1 MRPAVALTCIGLG
14 QAVCS
19 PVVLQLIAL
28 QAGKLLSAAALA
40 WAQNRDRSASGHR
53 LTPVPHTL
61 PQAVIP
67 VRRLRHAPVVRMLP
81 LALAPVAPLLARE
94 NRTPRTG
101 MNAANPATNVAGT
114 SPETPVTAIDSPEE
128 TMLEISNLAL
138 PLDAGLEGKQA
149 EKLVRRAAARALNVA
164 PSDIAEIRLLKR
176 SVDARKKHDVH
187 FVATLGVELAGGAQ
201 AEAAAIEAAALRKG
215 AANMKAHRPYEP
227 LQVPQIGDSPQAQ
240 NEPRPIVVGTGPAG
254 LFCAL
259 YLARAG
265 LRPLVVERGAAVDER
280 MAAVDAF
287 NAGEPLD
294 PHTNIQYG
302 EGGAGTFSD
311 GKLTTNIKSSWAQHV
326 LHLFVEAG
334 APEEILW
341 QAKPHIGTDLLVDI
355 VRNIRK
361 QIEQAGGEVRFNTQL
376 TALHFENGRLTQ
388 AEITQPEPVT
398 ELIPASRVVLACGH
412 SARDTFELVRDA
424 GVRMEQKPF
433 SVGVRIEHPQQ
444 LIDRSQ
450 YGKAA
455 DHPALGAADYKLSMH
470 LRPQKGEEQG
480 RGVYTFCM
488 CPGGEVVCAASEPEG
503 VVVNGMSRFAR
514 DGQNANSA
522 LLVGVGPEDF
532 DGEDPLAGIN
542 LQREMEQAAY
552 RTAVAAGG
560 EPYQAPAQTVGDF
573 LAHRAGGPSKQV
585 KPTYARGVAWC
596 DLHECLPPFVARAM
610 EQALPQ
616 LDRRLHGFADPQAVL
631 TGVETRSS
639 SPVRIVRG
647 KNMQA
652 QLAAASVSDC
662 VQDEVLSTA
671 QLAPAPASSGTQ
683 DQARAKTQAAPE
695 SSAASNRQPA
705 DVAALEPETGLYPCG
720 EGAGY
725 AGGIMSA
732 ACDGLRVASALVES
746 LRPE

>member
-1 MRPAVALTCIGLG
+1 
-14 QAVCS
+14 
-19 PVVLQLIAL
+19 
-28 QAGKLLSAAALA
+28 
-40 WAQNRDRSASGHR
+40 
-53 LTPVPHTL
+53 
-61 PQAVIP
+61 
-67 VRRLRHAPVVRMLP
+67 
-81 LALAPVAPLLARE
+81 
-94 NRTPRTG
+94 
-101 MNAANPATNVAGT
+101 
-114 SPETPVTAIDSPEE
+114 
-128 TMLEISNLAL
+128 MLEISNLAL

-149 EKLVRRAAARALNVA
+149 EKLVRRAAARALNIP

-187 FVATLGVELAGGAQ
+187 FVATLGVELTGGAQ
-201 AEAAAIEAAALRKG
+201 AEAAAIEAAAHRKG
-215 AANMKAHRPYEP
+215 AANVKAHRPYEP
-227 LQVPQIGDSPQAQ
+227 LQVPQVGVSPQAQ
-240 NEPRPIVVGTGPAG
+240 DEPRPIVVGTGPAG

-311 GKLTTNIKSSWAQHV
+311 GKLTTNIKSPWAQHV

-376 TALHFENGRLTQ
+376 TALHFENGHLTQ
-388 AEITQPEPVT
+388 AEIAQPESVV
-398 ELIPASRVVLACGH
+398 EAVPASRVVLACGH

-424 GVRMEQKPF
+424 GVHMEQKPF

-444 LIDRSQ
+444 LINRSQ

-532 DGEDPLAGIN
+532 DGEDPLAGIK

-573 LAHRAGGPSKQV
+573 LAHRAGGPSEQV

-596 DLHECLPPFVARAM
+596 DLHECLPFFVARAM

-639 SPVRIVRG
+639 SSVRIVRG

-652 QLAAASVSDC
+652 QLVAAPASDC
-662 VQDEVLSTA
+662 VQSGAQAQALSG
-671 QLAPAPASSGTQ
+671 S
-683 DQARAKTQAAPE
+683 QAA
-695 SSAASNRQPA
+695 SGRLADAAAP
-705 DVAALEPETGLYPCG
+705 EPETGLYPCG

-746 LRPE
+746 LRLE

>member
-1 MRPAVALTCIGLG
+1 MLTI
-14 QAVCS
+14 
-19 PVVLQLIAL
+19 
-28 QAGKLLSAAALA
+28 
-40 WAQNRDRSASGHR
+40 
-53 LTPVPHTL
+53 
-61 PQAVIP
+61 
-67 VRRLRHAPVVRMLP
+67 
-81 LALAPVAPLLARE
+81 
-94 NRTPRTG
+94 
-101 MNAANPATNVAGT
+101 
-114 SPETPVTAIDSPEE
+114 AIDSPEE

-138 PLDAGLEGKQA
+138 PLDAGLEGKHA

-164 PSDIAEIRLLKR
+164 PNDIAEIRLLKR

-187 FVATLGVELAGGAQ
+187 FVATLGVELTGGAQ
-201 AEAAAIEAAALRKG
+201 AEAAAIEAAAHRKG
-215 AANMKAHRPYEP
+215 AANVKAHRPYEP
-227 LQVPQIGDSPQAQ
+227 LQVPQVGASRQAQ
-240 NEPRPIVVGTGPAG
+240 DEPCPIVVGTGPAG

-311 GKLTTNIKSSWAQHV
+311 GKLTTNIKSPWAQHV

-376 TALHFENGRLTQ
+376 TALHFENGHLTQ
-388 AEITQPEPVT
+388 AEITRFATQSETAT

-412 SARDTFELVRDA
+412 SARDTFELVRDV
-424 GVRMEQKPF
+424 GVHMEQKPF

-444 LIDRSQ
+444 LINRSQ

-455 DHPALGAADYKLSMH
+455 SHPALGAADYKLSMH

-532 DGEDPLAGIN
+532 DGEDPLAGIK

-573 LAHRAGGPSKQV
+573 LAHRAGGPSEQV

-652 QLAAASVSDC
+652 QLVAA
-662 VQDEVLSTA
+662 
-671 QLAPAPASSGTQ
+671 
-683 DQARAKTQAAPE
+683 
-695 SSAASNRQPA
+695 PA
-705 DVAALEPETGLYPCG
+705 DVSVLEPETGLYPCG

>member
-1 MRPAVALTCIGLG
+1 
-14 QAVCS
+14 
-19 PVVLQLIAL
+19 
-28 QAGKLLSAAALA
+28 
-40 WAQNRDRSASGHR
+40 
-53 LTPVPHTL
+53 
-61 PQAVIP
+61 
-67 VRRLRHAPVVRMLP
+67 
-81 LALAPVAPLLARE
+81 
-94 NRTPRTG
+94 
-101 MNAANPATNVAGT
+101 
-114 SPETPVTAIDSPEE
+114 
-128 TMLEISNLAL
+128 MLEISNLAL

-149 EKLVRRAAARALNVA
+149 EKLVRRAAARALNI
-164 PSDIAEIRLLKR
+164 PPNDITEIRLLKR

-187 FVATLGVELAGGAQ
+187 FVATLGVELAGGAK
-201 AEAAAIEAAALRKG
+201 AEAAAIEAAAHRKG
-215 AANMKAHRPYEP
+215 AANVKAHRPYEP
-227 LQVPQIGDSPQAQ
+227 LQVPQVGDSPQAQ
-240 NEPRPIVVGTGPAG
+240 NEPCPIVVGTGPAG

-311 GKLTTNIKSSWAQHV
+311 GKLTTNIKSPWAQHV

-361 QIEQAGGEVRFNTQL
+361 QIEQAGGEVRFSTQL
-376 TALHFENGRLTQ
+376 TALHFESGRLTQ
-388 AEITQPEPVT
+388 AEMTSLQPSQTLRGRSTNCLETAQTEPAA

-424 GVRMEQKPF
+424 GVHMEQKPF

-444 LIDRSQ
+444 LINRSQ

-470 LRPQKGEEQG
+470 LRPQKGQEQG

-532 DGEDPLAGIN
+532 DGEDPLAGVK

-552 RTAVAAGG
+552 RTAIAAGG

-639 SPVRIVRG
+639 SPVRVVRG

-652 QLAAASVSDC
+652 QLAAA
-662 VQDEVLSTA
+662 
-671 QLAPAPASSGTQ
+671 PASGGAQ
-683 DQARAKTQAAPE
+683 VEAGPQAQARTQALSGSP
-695 SSAASNRQPA
+695 AANGQPA
-705 DVAALEPETGLYPCG
+705 DVVALEPETGLYPCG

-746 LRPE
+746 LRLK

>member
-1 MRPAVALTCIGLG
+1 MQASRITSAVRIIPIG
-14 QAVCS
+14 
-19 PVVLQLIAL
+19 
-28 QAGKLLSAAALA
+28 
-40 WAQNRDRSASGHR
+40 
-53 LTPVPHTL
+53 T
-61 PQAVIP
+61 
-67 VRRLRHAPVVRMLP
+67 
-81 LALAPVAPLLARE
+81 
-94 NRTPRTG
+94 
-101 MNAANPATNVAGT
+101 NAANLATNAAGT
-114 SPETPVTAIDSPEE
+114 PPETPVTAIDSPEE

-138 PLDAGLEGKQA
+138 PLDAGLEGEQA
-149 EKLVRRAAARALNVA
+149 EKLVRRAAARALNI
-164 PSDIAEIRLLKR
+164 PPNDITEIRLLKR

-187 FVATLGVELAGGAQ
+187 FVATLGVELAGGVK

-215 AANMKAHRPYEP
+215 AANVKAHRPYEP
-227 LQVPQIGDSPQAQ
+227 LRVPQVGASRQAQ
-240 NEPRPIVVGTGPAG
+240 DEPRPIVVGTGPAG

-311 GKLTTNIKSSWAQHV
+311 GKLTTNIKSPWAQHV

-361 QIEQAGGEVRFNTQL
+361 QIEQAGGEVRFNAQL
-376 TALHFENGRLTQ
+376 TALHFENGHLTQ
-388 AEITQPEPVT
+388 AEITSLQPTQTLRGRSTNCPDTARIET
-398 ELIPASRVVLACGH
+398 TAESIPASRVVLACGH

-424 GVRMEQKPF
+424 GVHMEQKPF

-444 LIDRSQ
+444 LINRSQ
-450 YGKAA
+450 YGKAV

-532 DGEDPLAGIN
+532 DGEDPLAGVK

-552 RTAVAAGG
+552 RTAIAAGG

-596 DLHECLPPFVARAM
+596 DLRECLPPFVARAM

-652 QLAAASVSDC
+652 QLAAA
-662 VQDEVLSTA
+662 
-671 QLAPAPASSGTQ
+671 PAPDRVQSGAQ
-683 DQARAKTQAAPE
+683 TQAP
-695 SSAASNRQPA
+695 SGSPAASGSPA
-705 DVAALEPETGLYPCG
+705 DAAAPEPETGLYPCG

-732 ACDGLRVASALVES
+732 ACDGLRVASALAEI

>member
-1 MRPAVALTCIGLG
+1 M
-14 QAVCS
+14 
-19 PVVLQLIAL
+19 
-28 QAGKLLSAAALA
+28 
-40 WAQNRDRSASGHR
+40 
-53 LTPVPHTL
+53 
-61 PQAVIP
+61 
-67 VRRLRHAPVVRMLP
+67 
-81 LALAPVAPLLARE
+81 
-94 NRTPRTG
+94 
-101 MNAANPATNVAGT
+101 
-114 SPETPVTAIDSPEE
+114 
-128 TMLEISNLAL
+128 
-138 PLDAGLEGKQA
+138 
-149 EKLVRRAAARALNVA
+149 
-164 PSDIAEIRLLKR
+164 
-176 SVDARKKHDVH
+176 
-187 FVATLGVELAGGAQ
+187 ATLGVELTGGAQ
-201 AEAAAIEAAALRKG
+201 AEAAAIEAAAHRKG
-215 AANMKAHRPYEP
+215 AANVKAHRPYEP
-227 LQVPQIGDSPQAQ
+227 LQVPQVGVSPQAQ
-240 NEPRPIVVGTGPAG
+240 DEPRPIVVGTGPAG

-311 GKLTTNIKSSWAQHV
+311 GKLTTNIKSPWAQHV

-376 TALHFENGRLTQ
+376 TALHFENGHLTQ
-388 AEITQPEPVT
+388 AEITSLQPTQTLRGRSTNCPETARFEAAV
-398 ELIPASRVVLACGH
+398 EMIPASRVVLACGH

-424 GVRMEQKPF
+424 GVHMEQKPF

-444 LIDRSQ
+444 LINRSQ

-532 DGEDPLAGIN
+532 DGEDPLAGIK

-552 RTAVAAGG
+552 RTAIAAGG

-652 QLAAASVSDC
+652 QLAAAPVSGC
-662 VQDEVLSTA
+662 VQDEVLSPA
-671 QLAPAPASSGTQ
+671 QLVPEPTSGGAQ
-683 DQARAKTQAAPE
+683 DQAQAKTQAAPE
-695 SSAASNRQPA
+695 SSAAANRQPA

>member
-1 MRPAVALTCIGLG
+1 
-14 QAVCS
+14 
-19 PVVLQLIAL
+19 
-28 QAGKLLSAAALA
+28 
-40 WAQNRDRSASGHR
+40 
-53 LTPVPHTL
+53 
-61 PQAVIP
+61 
-67 VRRLRHAPVVRMLP
+67 
-81 LALAPVAPLLARE
+81 
-94 NRTPRTG
+94 
-101 MNAANPATNVAGT
+101 
-114 SPETPVTAIDSPEE
+114 
-128 TMLEISNLAL
+128 MLEISNLAL
-138 PLDAGLEGKQA
+138 SLDAGLEGKQA

-164 PSDIAEIRLLKR
+164 PSDIAEIRLFKR

-187 FVATLGVELAGGAQ
+187 FVATLGVELTGGAQ
-201 AEAAAIEAAALRKG
+201 AEAAAIEAAAHRKG
-215 AANMKAHRPYEP
+215 AANVKAHRPYEP
-227 LQVPQIGDSPQAQ
+227 LQVPQVGTTPQAQ
-240 NEPRPIVVGTGPAG
+240 GEPRPIVVGTGPAG

-311 GKLTTNIKSSWAQHV
+311 GKLTTNIKSPWAQHV

-388 AEITQPEPVT
+388 AEITSLQSTQTLRGRSTNCPET
-398 ELIPASRVVLACGH
+398 ARSEAAAEMIPASRVVLACGH

-424 GVRMEQKPF
+424 GVHMEQKPF

-444 LIDRSQ
+444 LINRSQ

-522 LLVGVGPEDF
+522 LLVGVGSEDF
-532 DGEDPLAGIN
+532 DGEDPLAGIK

-552 RTAVAAGG
+552 RTAIAAGG

-573 LAHRAGGPSKQV
+573 LTHRAGGPSKQV

-652 QLAAASVSDC
+652 QLAAA
-662 VQDEVLSTA
+662 
-671 QLAPAPASSGTQ
+671 PASGGAQGGAQHQLTTTPVSNRAQVGAGSQVQTQ
-683 DQARAKTQAAPE
+683 TKAQAQTTPE
-695 SSAASNRQPA
+695 SSAANNARSA
-705 DVAALEPETGLYPCG
+705 DAAALEPETGLYPCG

>member
-1 MRPAVALTCIGLG
+1 
-14 QAVCS
+14 
-19 PVVLQLIAL
+19 
-28 QAGKLLSAAALA
+28 
-40 WAQNRDRSASGHR
+40 
-53 LTPVPHTL
+53 
-61 PQAVIP
+61 
-67 VRRLRHAPVVRMLP
+67 
-81 LALAPVAPLLARE
+81 
-94 NRTPRTG
+94 
-101 MNAANPATNVAGT
+101 
-114 SPETPVTAIDSPEE
+114 
-128 TMLEISNLAL
+128 MLEISNLAL

-149 EKLVRRAAARALNVA
+149 EKLVRRAAARALNIP

-176 SVDARKKHDVH
+176 SIDARKKHDVH
-187 FVATLGVELAGGAQ
+187 FVATLGIELTGGAQ

-215 AANMKAHRPYEP
+215 AANVKAHRPYEP
-227 LQVPQIGDSPQAQ
+227 LRVPQVGDSPQAQ

-311 GKLTTNIKSSWAQHV
+311 GKLTTNIKSPWAQHV

-361 QIEQAGGEVRFNTQL
+361 QIEQAGGEVRFNAQL
-376 TALHFENGRLTQ
+376 TALHFENGHLTQ
-388 AEITQPEPVT
+388 AEIASFQPTQTLRGRSTNCPDTARFEVAV

-424 GVRMEQKPF
+424 GVHMEQKPF

-444 LIDRSQ
+444 LINRSQ

-532 DGEDPLAGIN
+532 DGEDPLAGVK

-552 RTAVAAGG
+552 RTAIAAGG

-652 QLAAASVSDC
+652 QLAAA
-662 VQDEVLSTA
+662 
-671 QLAPAPASSGTQ
+671 PASGGAQ
-683 DQARAKTQAAPE
+683 VEAGPQAQARPQALSGSP
-695 SSAASNRQPA
+695 AANGQSA
-705 DVAALEPETGLYPCG
+705 DVVVLEPETGLYPCG

>member
-1 MRPAVALTCIGLG
+1 
-14 QAVCS
+14 
-19 PVVLQLIAL
+19 
-28 QAGKLLSAAALA
+28 
-40 WAQNRDRSASGHR
+40 
-53 LTPVPHTL
+53 
-61 PQAVIP
+61 
-67 VRRLRHAPVVRMLP
+67 
-81 LALAPVAPLLARE
+81 
-94 NRTPRTG
+94 
-101 MNAANPATNVAGT
+101 
-114 SPETPVTAIDSPEE
+114 
-128 TMLEISNLAL
+128 MLEISNLAL

-187 FVATLGVELAGGAQ
+187 FVATLGVELTGGAQ
-201 AEAAAIEAAALRKG
+201 AEAAGIEAAAHRKG
-215 AANMKAHRPYEP
+215 AANVKAHRPYEL
-227 LQVPQIGDSPQAQ
+227 LQVPQVGASRQAQ
-240 NEPRPIVVGTGPAG
+240 DEPRPIVVGTGPAG

-311 GKLTTNIKSSWAQHV
+311 GKLTTNIKSPWAQHV

-361 QIEQAGGEVRFNTQL
+361 QIEQAGGEVRFNAQL
-376 TALHFENGRLTQ
+376 TALHFENGHLTQ
-388 AEITQPEPVT
+388 AEITSLQPTQTLRGRSTNCPDTARFET
-398 ELIPASRVVLACGH
+398 TAESIPASRVVLACGH

-424 GVRMEQKPF
+424 GVHMEQKPF

-444 LIDRSQ
+444 LINRSQ

-532 DGEDPLAGIN
+532 DGEDPLAGIK

-552 RTAVAAGG
+552 RTAIAAGG

-652 QLAAASVSDC
+652 QLADDPPAAN
-662 VQDEVLSTA
+662 
-671 QLAPAPASSGTQ
+671 G
-683 DQARAKTQAAPE
+683 
-695 SSAASNRQPA
+695 QPA
-705 DVAALEPETGLYPCG
+705 DAAAPEPETGLYPCG

-732 ACDGLRVASALVES
+732 ACDGLRVASALAES

>member
-1 MRPAVALTCIGLG
+1 
-14 QAVCS
+14 
-19 PVVLQLIAL
+19 
-28 QAGKLLSAAALA
+28 
-40 WAQNRDRSASGHR
+40 
-53 LTPVPHTL
+53 
-61 PQAVIP
+61 
-67 VRRLRHAPVVRMLP
+67 
-81 LALAPVAPLLARE
+81 
-94 NRTPRTG
+94 
-101 MNAANPATNVAGT
+101 
-114 SPETPVTAIDSPEE
+114 
-128 TMLEISNLAL
+128 MLEISNLAL

-149 EKLVRRAAARALNVA
+149 EKLVRRAAARALNI
-164 PSDIAEIRLLKR
+164 PPNDITEIRLLKR

-187 FVATLGVELAGGAQ
+187 FVATLGVELAGGAK

-215 AANMKAHRPYEP
+215 AANVKAHRPYEP
-227 LQVPQIGDSPQAQ
+227 LRVPQVGDSPQAQ

-311 GKLTTNIKSSWAQHV
+311 GKLTTNIKSPWAQHV

-361 QIEQAGGEVRFNTQL
+361 QIEQAGGEVCFKTQL
-376 TALHFENGRLTQ
+376 AALHFENGHLTQ

-424 GVRMEQKPF
+424 GVHMEQKPF

-444 LIDRSQ
+444 LINRSQ

-480 RGVYTFCM
+480 RGMYTFCM

-532 DGEDPLAGIN
+532 DGEDPLAGIK

-552 RTAVAAGG
+552 RTAIAAGG

-573 LAHRAGGPSKQV
+573 LAHQAGGPSKQV

-652 QLAAASVSDC
+652 QLAATSASDC
-662 VQDEVLSTA
+662 AQVDAEARVQA
-671 QLAPAPASSGTQ
+671 RPGTQ
-683 DQARAKTQAAPE
+683 VQAVPE
-695 SSAASNRQPA
+695 SSAVAEGQPA
-705 DVAALEPETGLYPCG
+705 NVVALEPETGLYPCG

>member
-1 MRPAVALTCIGLG
+1 
-14 QAVCS
+14 
-19 PVVLQLIAL
+19 
-28 QAGKLLSAAALA
+28 
-40 WAQNRDRSASGHR
+40 
-53 LTPVPHTL
+53 
-61 PQAVIP
+61 
-67 VRRLRHAPVVRMLP
+67 
-81 LALAPVAPLLARE
+81 
-94 NRTPRTG
+94 
-101 MNAANPATNVAGT
+101 
-114 SPETPVTAIDSPEE
+114 
-128 TMLEISNLAL
+128 MLEISNLAL

-164 PSDIAEIRLLKR
+164 PGDIAEIRLLKR

-187 FVATLGVELAGGAQ
+187 FVATLGVELTGGAQ
-201 AEAAAIEAAALRKG
+201 AEAAGIEAAAHRKG
-215 AANMKAHRPYEP
+215 AANVKAHRPYEP
-227 LQVPQIGDSPQAQ
+227 LQVPQVGTTPRAQ
-240 NEPRPIVVGTGPAG
+240 GEPRPIVVGTGPAG

-311 GKLTTNIKSSWAQHV
+311 GKLTTNIKSPWAQHV

-376 TALHFENGRLTQ
+376 TALHFENGHLTQ
-388 AEITQPEPVT
+388 AEITSLQPTQTLRGRSTNCPETARSEAAV
-398 ELIPASRVVLACGH
+398 EMIPASRVVLACGH

-424 GVRMEQKPF
+424 GVHMEQKPF

-444 LIDRSQ
+444 LINRSQ

-532 DGEDPLAGIN
+532 DGEDPLAGVK

-552 RTAVAAGG
+552 RTAIAAGG

-652 QLAAASVSDC
+652 QLAAAPASDC
-662 VQDEVLSTA
+662 VQSGA
-671 QLAPAPASSGTQ
+671 Q
-683 DQARAKTQAAPE
+683 TQAL
-695 SSAASNRQPA
+695 SGSQAASGRLA
-705 DVAALEPETGLYPCG
+705 DAAAPEPETGLYPCG

-746 LRPE
+746 LAPE

>member
-1 MRPAVALTCIGLG
+1 
-14 QAVCS
+14 
-19 PVVLQLIAL
+19 
-28 QAGKLLSAAALA
+28 
-40 WAQNRDRSASGHR
+40 
-53 LTPVPHTL
+53 
-61 PQAVIP
+61 
-67 VRRLRHAPVVRMLP
+67 
-81 LALAPVAPLLARE
+81 
-94 NRTPRTG
+94 
-101 MNAANPATNVAGT
+101 
-114 SPETPVTAIDSPEE
+114 
-128 TMLEISNLAL
+128 MLEISNLAL

-187 FVATLGVELAGGAQ
+187 FVATLGVELTGGAQ
-201 AEAAAIEAAALRKG
+201 AEAAGIEAAAHRKG
-215 AANMKAHRPYEP
+215 AANVKAHRPYEL
-227 LQVPQIGDSPQAQ
+227 LQVPQVGASRQAQ
-240 NEPRPIVVGTGPAG
+240 DEPRPIVVGTGPAG

-311 GKLTTNIKSSWAQHV
+311 GKLTTNIKSPWAQHV

-376 TALHFENGRLTQ
+376 TALHFENGHLTQ
-388 AEITQPEPVT
+388 AEITRPQPTLTLRGRSTNCPDTARFET
-398 ELIPASRVVLACGH
+398 TAESIPASRVVLACGH

-424 GVRMEQKPF
+424 GVHMEQKPF

-444 LIDRSQ
+444 LINRSQ

-455 DHPALGAADYKLSMH
+455 GHPALGAADYKLSMH

-532 DGEDPLAGIN
+532 DGEDPLAGVK

-552 RTAVAAGG
+552 RAAIAAGG

-639 SPVRIVRG
+639 GPVRIVRG

-652 QLAAASVSDC
+652 QLAAAPASGGAQVEAGL
-662 VQDEVLSTA
+662 QAQARTQALSGSPA
-671 QLAPAPASSGTQ
+671 VNGQLA
-683 DQARAKTQAAPE
+683 
-695 SSAASNRQPA
+695 
-705 DVAALEPETGLYPCG
+705 DVVALEPETGLYPCG

-746 LRPE
+746 LRLK

>member
-1 MRPAVALTCIGLG
+1 
-14 QAVCS
+14 
-19 PVVLQLIAL
+19 
-28 QAGKLLSAAALA
+28 
-40 WAQNRDRSASGHR
+40 
-53 LTPVPHTL
+53 
-61 PQAVIP
+61 
-67 VRRLRHAPVVRMLP
+67 
-81 LALAPVAPLLARE
+81 
-94 NRTPRTG
+94 
-101 MNAANPATNVAGT
+101 
-114 SPETPVTAIDSPEE
+114 
-128 TMLEISNLAL
+128 MLEISNLAL

-149 EKLVRRAAARALNVA
+149 EKLVRRAAARALNI
-164 PSDIAEIRLLKR
+164 PPNDITEIRLLKR

-187 FVATLGVELAGGAQ
+187 FVATLGVELAGGVQ

-215 AANMKAHRPYEP
+215 AANVKAHRPYEP
-227 LQVPQIGDSPQAQ
+227 LQVPQVGDSPQAQ

-311 GKLTTNIKSSWAQHV
+311 GKLTTNIKSPWAQHV
-326 LHLFVEAG
+326 LHLFMEAG

-376 TALHFENGRLTQ
+376 TALHFENGRLAQ

-398 ELIPASRVVLACGH
+398 ELVPASRVVLACGH

-433 SVGVRIEHPQQ
+433 SVGVRIEHPRQ
-444 LIDRSQ
+444 LINRSQ

-532 DGEDPLAGIN
+532 DGEDPLAGIK
-542 LQREMEQAAY
+542 LQREMERAAY
-552 RTAVAAGG
+552 RTAIAAGG

-573 LAHRAGGPSKQV
+573 LAHQAGGPSKKV

-610 EQALPQ
+610 EQALPH

-652 QLAAASVSDC
+652 QLAAASVSGC
-662 VQDEVLSTA
+662 VQGGA
-671 QLAPAPASSGTQ
+671 QHRMVATSASNCAQVEAEARVQARPGTQ
-683 DQARAKTQAAPE
+683 VQAVPE
-695 SSAASNRQPA
+695 PSAAAEGQPGNV
-705 DVAALEPETGLYPCG
+705 VALDPETGLYPCG

>member
-1 MRPAVALTCIGLG
+1 
-14 QAVCS
+14 
-19 PVVLQLIAL
+19 
-28 QAGKLLSAAALA
+28 
-40 WAQNRDRSASGHR
+40 
-53 LTPVPHTL
+53 
-61 PQAVIP
+61 
-67 VRRLRHAPVVRMLP
+67 
-81 LALAPVAPLLARE
+81 
-94 NRTPRTG
+94 
-101 MNAANPATNVAGT
+101 
-114 SPETPVTAIDSPEE
+114 
-128 TMLEISNLAL
+128 MLEISNLAL

-149 EKLVRRAAARALNVA
+149 EKLVRRAAARALNI
-164 PSDIAEIRLLKR
+164 PPNDITEIRLLKR

-187 FVATLGVELAGGAQ
+187 FAATLGVELAGGAQ
-201 AEAAAIEAAALRKG
+201 AEAAAIEAAAHRKS
-215 AANMKAHRPYEP
+215 ATNVKAHRPYEP
-227 LQVPQIGDSPQAQ
+227 LQVPQVGDSPQAQ

-287 NAGEPLD
+287 NAGELLD

-311 GKLTTNIKSSWAQHV
+311 GKLTTNIKSPWAQHV

-361 QIEQAGGEVRFNTQL
+361 QIEQAGGEVRFDTQL
-376 TALHFENGRLTQ
+376 TALHFENGHLTQ
-388 AEITQPEPVT
+388 AEITDLQPSRTLRGRSTNCPETVQTEGRQAEAARTAVRQSGPAKAGIGQAEDLQLEVAPTEAPQPGAGEPEAT
-398 ELIPASRVVLACGH
+398 QSEPAAKLVPAGRVVLACGH

-424 GVRMEQKPF
+424 GVHMEQKPF
-433 SVGVRIEHPQQ
+433 SVGVRIEHPQR
-444 LIDRSQ
+444 LINRSQ

-532 DGEDPLAGIN
+532 DGEDPLAGIK
-542 LQREMEQAAY
+542 LQREMERAAY
-552 RTAVAAGG
+552 RTAIDAGG
-560 EPYQAPAQTVGDF
+560 QPYQAPAQTVGDF
-573 LAHRAGGPSKQV
+573 LAHRAGSPSKQV

-616 LDRRLHGFADPQAVL
+616 LDRRLRGFADPQAVL

-652 QLAAASVSDC
+652 QLAAASVSGGE
-662 VQDEVLSTA
+662 QSKTGS
-671 QLAPAPASSGTQ
+671 Q
-683 DQARAKTQAAPE
+683 TQAQTAPE
-695 SSAASNRQPA
+695 SSAANSARPA
-705 DVAALEPETGLYPCG
+705 DPAALEPETGLYPCG

>member
-1 MRPAVALTCIGLG
+1 
-14 QAVCS
+14 
-19 PVVLQLIAL
+19 
-28 QAGKLLSAAALA
+28 
-40 WAQNRDRSASGHR
+40 
-53 LTPVPHTL
+53 
-61 PQAVIP
+61 
-67 VRRLRHAPVVRMLP
+67 MLP

-265 LRPLVVERGAAVDER
+265 LRPLVVERGASVDER

-311 GKLTTNIKSSWAQHV
+311 GKLTTNIKSPWAQHV

-361 QIEQAGGEVRFNTQL
+361 QIEQAGGEVRFNTQF
-376 TALHFENGRLTQ
+376 TALHFENGHLTQ
-388 AEITQPEPVT
+388 AEITQPEPT
-398 ELIPASRVVLACGH
+398 AELIPASRVVLACGH

-424 GVRMEQKPF
+424 GVRMGQKPF

-444 LIDRSQ
+444 LINRSQ

-532 DGEDPLAGIN
+532 DGEDPLAGIK

-552 RTAVAAGG
+552 RTAIAAGG

-652 QLAAASVSDC
+652 QLAAAPVSGC
-662 VQDEVLSTA
+662 VQDEVLSPA
-671 QLAPAPASSGTQ
+671 QLVPEPTSGGAQ
-683 DQARAKTQAAPE
+683 DQAQAKTQAAPE
-695 SSAASNRQPA
+695 SSAAANRQPA

>member
-1 MRPAVALTCIGLG
+1 
-14 QAVCS
+14 
-19 PVVLQLIAL
+19 
-28 QAGKLLSAAALA
+28 
-40 WAQNRDRSASGHR
+40 
-53 LTPVPHTL
+53 
-61 PQAVIP
+61 
-67 VRRLRHAPVVRMLP
+67 
-81 LALAPVAPLLARE
+81 
-94 NRTPRTG
+94 
-101 MNAANPATNVAGT
+101 
-114 SPETPVTAIDSPEE
+114 
-128 TMLEISNLAL
+128 MLEISNLAL

-149 EKLVRRAAARALNVA
+149 EKLVRRAAARALNI
-164 PSDIAEIRLLKR
+164 PPNDITEIRLLKR

-187 FVATLGVELAGGAQ
+187 FVATLGVELAGGAK

-215 AANMKAHRPYEP
+215 AANVKAHRPYEP
-227 LQVPQIGDSPQAQ
+227 LRVPQVGDSPQAQ

-311 GKLTTNIKSSWAQHV
+311 GKLTTNIKSPWAQHV

-361 QIEQAGGEVRFNTQL
+361 QIEQAGGEVCFKTQL
-376 TALHFENGRLTQ
+376 AALHFENGHLTQ

-424 GVRMEQKPF
+424 GVHMEQKPF

-444 LIDRSQ
+444 LINRSQ

-532 DGEDPLAGIN
+532 DGEDPLAGIK

-552 RTAVAAGG
+552 RTAIAAGG
-560 EPYQAPAQTVGDF
+560 EPHQAPAQTVGDF
-573 LAHRAGGPSKQV
+573 LAHQAGGPSKKV

-652 QLAAASVSDC
+652 QLAAASVSGC
-662 VQDEVLSTA
+662 VQGGA
-671 QLAPAPASSGTQ
+671 QHRIAATSASDCAQVDAEARVQARPGTQ
-683 DQARAKTQAAPE
+683 VQAVPE
-695 SSAASNRQPA
+695 SSAVAEGQPA
-705 DVAALEPETGLYPCG
+705 NVVALDPETGLYPCG

-732 ACDGLRVASALVES
+732 ACDGLRVASVLVES

>member
-1 MRPAVALTCIGLG
+1 
-14 QAVCS
+14 
-19 PVVLQLIAL
+19 
-28 QAGKLLSAAALA
+28 
-40 WAQNRDRSASGHR
+40 
-53 LTPVPHTL
+53 
-61 PQAVIP
+61 
-67 VRRLRHAPVVRMLP
+67 
-81 LALAPVAPLLARE
+81 
-94 NRTPRTG
+94 
-101 MNAANPATNVAGT
+101 
-114 SPETPVTAIDSPEE
+114 
-128 TMLEISNLAL
+128 MLEISNLAL

-149 EKLVRRAAARALNVA
+149 EKLVRRAAARALNI
-164 PSDIAEIRLLKR
+164 PPNDITEIRLLKR

-187 FVATLGVELAGGAQ
+187 FVATLGVEMAGGAK
-201 AEAAAIEAAALRKG
+201 AEAVAIEAAAHRKG
-215 AANMKAHRPYEP
+215 AANVKAHRPYEP
-227 LQVPQIGDSPQAQ
+227 LRVPQVGASRRAQ
-240 NEPRPIVVGTGPAG
+240 DEPRPIVVGTGPAG

-311 GKLTTNIKSSWAQHV
+311 GKLTTNIKSPWAQHV

-376 TALHFENGRLTQ
+376 TSLHFESGRLTQ
-388 AEITQPEPVT
+388 AEITRFATQSEPTV
-398 ELIPASRVVLACGH
+398 ELIPASHVVLACGH

-424 GVRMEQKPF
+424 GVHMEQKPF

-444 LIDRSQ
+444 LINRSQ

-532 DGEDPLAGIN
+532 DGEDPLAGIK
-542 LQREMEQAAY
+542 LQREMEQTAY
-552 RTAVAAGG
+552 RTAIAAGG

-616 LDRRLHGFADPQAVL
+616 LDRRLRGFANPQAVL

-652 QLAAASVSDC
+652 QLAAAPVSGC
-662 VQDEVLSTA
+662 PQGG
-671 QLAPAPASSGTQ
+671 APTFSDSPA
-683 DQARAKTQAAPE
+683 AKG
-695 SSAASNRQPA
+695 QPA
-705 DVAALEPETGLYPCG
+705 DTSAFEPETGLYPCG

>member
-1 MRPAVALTCIGLG
+1 
-14 QAVCS
+14 
-19 PVVLQLIAL
+19 
-28 QAGKLLSAAALA
+28 
-40 WAQNRDRSASGHR
+40 
-53 LTPVPHTL
+53 
-61 PQAVIP
+61 
-67 VRRLRHAPVVRMLP
+67 
-81 LALAPVAPLLARE
+81 
-94 NRTPRTG
+94 
-101 MNAANPATNVAGT
+101 
-114 SPETPVTAIDSPEE
+114 
-128 TMLEISNLAL
+128 MLEISNLAL

-149 EKLVRRAAARALNVA
+149 EKLVRRAAARALNIP

-187 FVATLGVELAGGAQ
+187 FVATLGVELTGGAQ
-201 AEAAAIEAAALRKG
+201 AEAAAIEAAAHRKS
-215 AANMKAHRPYEP
+215 AANVKAHHPYET
-227 LQVPQIGDSPQAQ
+227 LQVPQVDATPQAQ

-287 NAGEPLD
+287 NVGEPLD

-311 GKLTTNIKSSWAQHV
+311 GKLTTNIKSPWAQHV

-388 AEITQPEPVT
+388 AEITQPEPVI

-424 GVRMEQKPF
+424 GVHMEQKPF

-444 LIDRSQ
+444 LINRSQ

-532 DGEDPLAGIN
+532 DGEDPLAGVK

-552 RTAVAAGG
+552 RTAIAAGG

-652 QLAAASVSDC
+652 QLASAS
-662 VQDEVLSTA
+662 A
-671 QLAPAPASSGTQ
+671 NA
-683 DQARAKTQAAPE
+683 
-695 SSAASNRQPA
+695 
-705 DVAALEPETGLYPCG
+705 AALEPETGLYPCG

>member
-1 MRPAVALTCIGLG
+1 
-14 QAVCS
+14 
-19 PVVLQLIAL
+19 
-28 QAGKLLSAAALA
+28 
-40 WAQNRDRSASGHR
+40 
-53 LTPVPHTL
+53 
-61 PQAVIP
+61 
-67 VRRLRHAPVVRMLP
+67 
-81 LALAPVAPLLARE
+81 
-94 NRTPRTG
+94 
-101 MNAANPATNVAGT
+101 
-114 SPETPVTAIDSPEE
+114 
-128 TMLEISNLAL
+128 MLEISNLAL

-187 FVATLGVELAGGAQ
+187 FVATLGIELTGGAQ
-201 AEAAAIEAAALRKG
+201 AEAVAIEAAAHRKG
-215 AANMKAHRPYEP
+215 AANVKAHRPYEP
-227 LQVPQIGDSPQAQ
+227 LRVPQVGASRQAQ
-240 NEPRPIVVGTGPAG
+240 DEPRPIVVGTGPAG

-311 GKLTTNIKSSWAQHV
+311 GKLTTNIKSPWAQHV

-376 TALHFENGRLTQ
+376 TALHFENGHLTQ
-388 AEITQPEPVT
+388 AEITSLQPTQTLRGRSTNCPDTARFEVAV

-424 GVRMEQKPF
+424 GVHMEQKPF

-444 LIDRSQ
+444 LINRSQ
-450 YGKAA
+450 YGKAV

-532 DGEDPLAGIN
+532 DGEDPLAGVK

-552 RTAVAAGG
+552 RTAIAAGG

-596 DLHECLPPFVARAM
+596 DLRECLPPFVARAM

-652 QLAAASVSDC
+652 QLAAA
-662 VQDEVLSTA
+662 
-671 QLAPAPASSGTQ
+671 PAPDRVQSGAQ
-683 DQARAKTQAAPE
+683 TQAP
-695 SSAASNRQPA
+695 SGSPAASGSPA
-705 DVAALEPETGLYPCG
+705 DAAAPEPETGLYPCG

>member
-1 MRPAVALTCIGLG
+1 M
-14 QAVCS
+14 
-19 PVVLQLIAL
+19 
-28 QAGKLLSAAALA
+28 LA
-40 WAQNRDRSASGHR
+40 
-53 LTPVPHTL
+53 
-61 PQAVIP
+61 I
-67 VRRLRHAPVVRMLP
+67 
-81 LALAPVAPLLARE
+81 
-94 NRTPRTG
+94 
-101 MNAANPATNVAGT
+101 
-114 SPETPVTAIDSPEE
+114 AIDSPEE

-138 PLDAGLEGKQA
+138 PLDAGLEGRQA
-149 EKLVRRAAARALNVA
+149 EKLARRAAARALNVA
-164 PSDIAEIRLLKR
+164 PNDIAEIRLLKR

-187 FVATLGVELAGGAQ
+187 FVATLGVELTGGAQ
-201 AEAAAIEAAALRKG
+201 AEAAAIEAAAHRKG
-215 AANMKAHRPYEP
+215 AANVKAHRPYEP
-227 LQVPQIGDSPQAQ
+227 LQVPQVGASRQAQ
-240 NEPRPIVVGTGPAG
+240 EEPRPIVVGTGPAG

-311 GKLTTNIKSSWAQHV
+311 GKLTTNIKSPWAQHV

-376 TALHFENGRLTQ
+376 TALHFENGHLIQ
-388 AEITQPEPVT
+388 AEITSLQPTQTLRGRSTNCPETARSEAAV
-398 ELIPASRVVLACGH
+398 EMIPASRVVLACGH

-424 GVRMEQKPF
+424 GVHMEQKPF

-444 LIDRSQ
+444 LINRSQ

-532 DGEDPLAGIN
+532 DGEDPLAGVK

-552 RTAVAAGG
+552 RTAIAAGG

-573 LAHRAGGPSKQV
+573 LAHRAGGPSEQV

-596 DLHECLPPFVARAM
+596 DLHECLPSFVARAM

-652 QLAAASVSDC
+652 QLVAA
-662 VQDEVLSTA
+662 
-671 QLAPAPASSGTQ
+671 
-683 DQARAKTQAAPE
+683 
-695 SSAASNRQPA
+695 PA
-705 DVAALEPETGLYPCG
+705 DVSVLEPETGLYPCG

>member
-1 MRPAVALTCIGLG
+1 
-14 QAVCS
+14 
-19 PVVLQLIAL
+19 
-28 QAGKLLSAAALA
+28 
-40 WAQNRDRSASGHR
+40 
-53 LTPVPHTL
+53 
-61 PQAVIP
+61 
-67 VRRLRHAPVVRMLP
+67 
-81 LALAPVAPLLARE
+81 
-94 NRTPRTG
+94 
-101 MNAANPATNVAGT
+101 
-114 SPETPVTAIDSPEE
+114 
-128 TMLEISNLAL
+128 MLEISNLAL

-149 EKLVRRAAARALNVA
+149 EKLVRRAAARALNI
-164 PSDIAEIRLLKR
+164 PPNDITEIRLLKR

-187 FVATLGVELAGGAQ
+187 FVATLGVELAGGAK
-201 AEAAAIEAAALRKG
+201 AEAAAIEAAAHRKG
-215 AANMKAHRPYEP
+215 AANVKAHRPYEP
-227 LQVPQIGDSPQAQ
+227 LQVPQVGDSPQAQ

-311 GKLTTNIKSSWAQHV
+311 GKLTTNIKSPWAQHV

-361 QIEQAGGEVRFNTQL
+361 QVEQAGGEVRFNTQL
-376 TALHFENGRLTQ
+376 TALHFENGHLAQ
-388 AEITQPEPVT
+388 AEITSLQPTQTLRGRSTNCPETARSEAAV

-424 GVRMEQKPF
+424 GVHMEQKPF

-444 LIDRSQ
+444 LINRSQ

-532 DGEDPLAGIN
+532 DGEDPLAGIK

-552 RTAVAAGG
+552 RTAIAAGG

-652 QLAAASVSDC
+652 QLAAA
-662 VQDEVLSTA
+662 
-671 QLAPAPASSGTQ
+671 PAPDCAQSGAQ
-683 DQARAKTQAAPE
+683 TQAP
-695 SSAASNRQPA
+695 SGSQAANPRPA
-705 DVAALEPETGLYPCG
+705 DAAAPEPETGLYPCG

>member
-1 MRPAVALTCIGLG
+1 
-14 QAVCS
+14 
-19 PVVLQLIAL
+19 
-28 QAGKLLSAAALA
+28 
-40 WAQNRDRSASGHR
+40 
-53 LTPVPHTL
+53 
-61 PQAVIP
+61 
-67 VRRLRHAPVVRMLP
+67 
-81 LALAPVAPLLARE
+81 
-94 NRTPRTG
+94 
-101 MNAANPATNVAGT
+101 
-114 SPETPVTAIDSPEE
+114 
-128 TMLEISNLAL
+128 MLEISNLAL

-149 EKLVRRAAARALNVA
+149 EKLVRRAAARALNIP

-187 FVATLGVELAGGAQ
+187 FVATLGVELTGGAQ
-201 AEAAAIEAAALRKG
+201 AEAAAIEAAAHRKS
-215 AANMKAHRPYEP
+215 AANVKAHHPYET
-227 LQVPQIGDSPQAQ
+227 LQVPQVDATPQAQ

-287 NAGEPLD
+287 NVGEPLD

-311 GKLTTNIKSSWAQHV
+311 GKLTTNIKSPWAQHV

-388 AEITQPEPVT
+388 AEITQPEPVI

-424 GVRMEQKPF
+424 GVHMEQKPF

-444 LIDRSQ
+444 LINRSQ

-532 DGEDPLAGIN
+532 DGEDPLAGIK

-552 RTAVAAGG
+552 RTAIAAGG

-652 QLAAASVSDC
+652 QLAAAPASDC
-662 VQDEVLSTA
+662 VQSGA
-671 QLAPAPASSGTQ
+671 Q
-683 DQARAKTQAAPE
+683 TQAL
-695 SSAASNRQPA
+695 SGSQAASGRLA
-705 DVAALEPETGLYPCG
+705 DAAAPEPETGLYPCG

>member
-1 MRPAVALTCIGLG
+1 
-14 QAVCS
+14 
-19 PVVLQLIAL
+19 
-28 QAGKLLSAAALA
+28 
-40 WAQNRDRSASGHR
+40 
-53 LTPVPHTL
+53 
-61 PQAVIP
+61 
-67 VRRLRHAPVVRMLP
+67 
-81 LALAPVAPLLARE
+81 
-94 NRTPRTG
+94 
-101 MNAANPATNVAGT
+101 
-114 SPETPVTAIDSPEE
+114 
-128 TMLEISNLAL
+128 MLEISNLAL

-149 EKLVRRAAARALNVA
+149 EKLVRRAAARALNIP
-164 PSDIAEIRLLKR
+164 PSDITEIRLLKR

-187 FVATLGVELAGGAQ
+187 FVATLGVELAGGAK
-201 AEAAAIEAAALRKG
+201 AEAVAIEAAAHRKG
-215 AANMKAHRPYEP
+215 AANVKAHRPYEP
-227 LQVPQIGDSPQAQ
+227 LQVPQVGDSPQAQ

-294 PHTNIQYG
+294 SHTNIQYG

-311 GKLTTNIKSSWAQHV
+311 GKLTTNIKSPWAQHV

-361 QIEQAGGEVRFNTQL
+361 QIEQAGGQVRFNTQL
-376 TALHFENGRLTQ
+376 TALHFENGRLTH
-388 AEITQPEPVT
+388 AEITQTEATETSSVT
-398 ELIPASRVVLACGH
+398 EFVPTNRVVLACGH

-424 GVRMEQKPF
+424 GVHMEQKPF

-444 LIDRSQ
+444 LINRSQ

-470 LRPQKGEEQG
+470 LRLQKGQEQG

-532 DGEDPLAGIN
+532 DGEDQLAGIK

-552 RTAVAAGG
+552 RTAIAAGG
-560 EPYQAPAQTVGDF
+560 KPYQAPAQTVGDF
-573 LAHRAGGPSKQV
+573 LAHRAGSPSKQV

-652 QLAAASVSDC
+652 QLAAA
-662 VQDEVLSTA
+662 
-671 QLAPAPASSGTQ
+671 PADA
-683 DQARAKTQAAPE
+683 AAP
-695 SSAASNRQPA
+695 
-705 DVAALEPETGLYPCG
+705 EPETGLYPCG

-732 ACDGLRVASALVES
+732 ACDGLRVASALVEG
-746 LRPE
+746 LQRR

>member
-1 MRPAVALTCIGLG
+1 
-14 QAVCS
+14 
-19 PVVLQLIAL
+19 
-28 QAGKLLSAAALA
+28 
-40 WAQNRDRSASGHR
+40 
-53 LTPVPHTL
+53 
-61 PQAVIP
+61 
-67 VRRLRHAPVVRMLP
+67 
-81 LALAPVAPLLARE
+81 
-94 NRTPRTG
+94 
-101 MNAANPATNVAGT
+101 
-114 SPETPVTAIDSPEE
+114 
-128 TMLEISNLAL
+128 MLEISNLAL

-149 EKLVRRAAARALNVA
+149 EKLVRRAASRALNVA
-164 PSDIAEIRLLKR
+164 PNDIAEIRLLKR

-201 AEAAAIEAAALRKG
+201 AEAAAIEAAAHRKG
-215 AANMKAHRPYEP
+215 AANVKAHRPYEP
-227 LQVPQIGDSPQAQ
+227 LRVPQVGASRQAQ
-240 NEPRPIVVGTGPAG
+240 DEPRPIVVGTGPAG

-311 GKLTTNIKSSWAQHV
+311 GKLTTNIKSPWAQHV

-361 QIEQAGGEVRFNTQL
+361 QIEQAGGEVRFNIQL
-376 TALHFENGRLTQ
+376 TALHFESGRLTQ
-388 AEITQPEPVT
+388 AEITRFATQSETAT
-398 ELIPASRVVLACGH
+398 ELIPASRLVLACGH

-424 GVRMEQKPF
+424 GVHMEQKPF

-444 LIDRSQ
+444 LINRSQ

-503 VVVNGMSRFAR
+503 VVVNGMSRFAH

-532 DGEDPLAGIN
+532 DGEDPLAGIK
-542 LQREMEQAAY
+542 LQREMEQAAFQ
-552 RTAVAAGG
+552 AAIAAGG

-573 LAHRAGGPSKQV
+573 LAHRVGGRSKQV

-596 DLHECLPPFVARAM
+596 DLHECLPAFVARAM

-616 LDRRLHGFADPQAVL
+616 LDRRLHGFADSQAVL

-652 QLAAASVSDC
+652 QLVA
-662 VQDEVLSTA
+662 
-671 QLAPAPASSGTQ
+671 APADA
-683 DQARAKTQAAPE
+683 
-695 SSAASNRQPA
+695 
-705 DVAALEPETGLYPCG
+705 AALEPETGLYPCG

>member
-1 MRPAVALTCIGLG
+1 
-14 QAVCS
+14 
-19 PVVLQLIAL
+19 
-28 QAGKLLSAAALA
+28 
-40 WAQNRDRSASGHR
+40 
-53 LTPVPHTL
+53 
-61 PQAVIP
+61 
-67 VRRLRHAPVVRMLP
+67 
-81 LALAPVAPLLARE
+81 
-94 NRTPRTG
+94 
-101 MNAANPATNVAGT
+101 
-114 SPETPVTAIDSPEE
+114 
-128 TMLEISNLAL
+128 MLEISNLAL

-187 FVATLGVELAGGAQ
+187 FVATLGVELTGGAQ
-201 AEAAAIEAAALRKG
+201 AEAAGIEAAAHRKG
-215 AANMKAHRPYEP
+215 AANVKAHRPYEL
-227 LQVPQIGDSPQAQ
+227 LQVPQVGASRQAQ
-240 NEPRPIVVGTGPAG
+240 DEPRPIVVGTGPAG

-311 GKLTTNIKSSWAQHV
+311 GKLTTNIKSPWAQHV

-376 TALHFENGRLTQ
+376 TALHFENGHLTQ
-388 AEITQPEPVT
+388 AEITRPQPTQTLRGRSTNCPDTARFET
-398 ELIPASRVVLACGH
+398 TAESIPASRVVLACGH

-424 GVRMEQKPF
+424 GVHMEQKPF

-444 LIDRSQ
+444 LINRSQ

-455 DHPALGAADYKLSMH
+455 GHPALGAADYKLSMH

-532 DGEDPLAGIN
+532 DGEDPLAGVK

-552 RTAVAAGG
+552 RAAIAAGG

-652 QLAAASVSDC
+652 QLAAAPASGGAQVEAGL
-662 VQDEVLSTA
+662 QAQARTQALSGSPA
-671 QLAPAPASSGTQ
+671 VNGQLA
-683 DQARAKTQAAPE
+683 
-695 SSAASNRQPA
+695 
-705 DVAALEPETGLYPCG
+705 DVVALEPETGLYPCG

-746 LRPE
+746 LRLK

>member
-1 MRPAVALTCIGLG
+1 
-14 QAVCS
+14 
-19 PVVLQLIAL
+19 
-28 QAGKLLSAAALA
+28 
-40 WAQNRDRSASGHR
+40 
-53 LTPVPHTL
+53 
-61 PQAVIP
+61 
-67 VRRLRHAPVVRMLP
+67 
-81 LALAPVAPLLARE
+81 
-94 NRTPRTG
+94 
-101 MNAANPATNVAGT
+101 
-114 SPETPVTAIDSPEE
+114 
-128 TMLEISNLAL
+128 MLEISNLAL

-149 EKLVRRAAARALNVA
+149 EKLVRRAAARALNI
-164 PSDIAEIRLLKR
+164 PPNDITEIRLLKR

-187 FVATLGVELAGGAQ
+187 FVATLGVELAGGVK

-215 AANMKAHRPYEP
+215 AANVKAHRPYEP
-227 LQVPQIGDSPQAQ
+227 LRVPQVGASRQAQ
-240 NEPRPIVVGTGPAG
+240 DEPRPIVVGTGPAG

-311 GKLTTNIKSSWAQHV
+311 GKLTTNIKSPWAQHV

-361 QIEQAGGEVRFNTQL
+361 QIEQAGGEVRFNAQL
-376 TALHFENGRLTQ
+376 TALHFENGHLTQ
-388 AEITQPEPVT
+388 AEITSLQPTQTLRGRSTNCPDTARFEVAV

-424 GVRMEQKPF
+424 GVHMEQKPF

-444 LIDRSQ
+444 LINRSQ
-450 YGKAA
+450 YGKAV

-532 DGEDPLAGIN
+532 DGEDPLAGVK

-552 RTAVAAGG
+552 RTAIAAGG

-652 QLAAASVSDC
+652 QLAAA
-662 VQDEVLSTA
+662 
-671 QLAPAPASSGTQ
+671 PAPDRVQSGAQ
-683 DQARAKTQAAPE
+683 TQAP
-695 SSAASNRQPA
+695 SGSPAASGSPA
-705 DVAALEPETGLYPCG
+705 DAAAPEPETGLYPCG

>member
-1 MRPAVALTCIGLG
+1 
-14 QAVCS
+14 
-19 PVVLQLIAL
+19 
-28 QAGKLLSAAALA
+28 
-40 WAQNRDRSASGHR
+40 
-53 LTPVPHTL
+53 
-61 PQAVIP
+61 
-67 VRRLRHAPVVRMLP
+67 
-81 LALAPVAPLLARE
+81 
-94 NRTPRTG
+94 
-101 MNAANPATNVAGT
+101 
-114 SPETPVTAIDSPEE
+114 
-128 TMLEISNLAL
+128 MLEISNLAL

-187 FVATLGVELAGGAQ
+187 FVATLGIELAGGAQ
-201 AEAAAIEAAALRKG
+201 AEAVAIEAAAHRKG
-215 AANMKAHRPYEP
+215 AANVKAHRPYEP
-227 LQVPQIGDSPQAQ
+227 LQVPQVGASRQAQ
-240 NEPRPIVVGTGPAG
+240 DEPRPIVVGTGPAG

-259 YLARAG
+259 FLARAG
-265 LRPLVVERGAAVDER
+265 LRPLVAERGAAVDER

-311 GKLTTNIKSSWAQHV
+311 GKLTTNIKSPWAQHV

-376 TALHFENGRLTQ
+376 TALHFENGHLTQ
-388 AEITQPEPVT
+388 AEITSLQPTQTLRGRSTNCPDTARFEVAV

-444 LIDRSQ
+444 LINRSQ

-532 DGEDPLAGIN
+532 DGEDPLAGIK

-552 RTAVAAGG
+552 RIAIAAGG

-573 LAHRAGGPSKQV
+573 LAHQAGGPSKQV

-596 DLHECLPPFVARAM
+596 DLRECLPPFVARAM

-652 QLAAASVSDC
+652 QLAAAPASDC
-662 VQDEVLSTA
+662 VQSGA
-671 QLAPAPASSGTQ
+671 Q
-683 DQARAKTQAAPE
+683 TQAL
-695 SSAASNRQPA
+695 SGSQAASGRLA
-705 DVAALEPETGLYPCG
+705 DAAAPEPETGLYPCG

-746 LRPE
+746 LAPE

>member
-1 MRPAVALTCIGLG
+1 MPI
-14 QAVCS
+14 
-19 PVVLQLIAL
+19 I
-28 QAGKLLSAAALA
+28 
-40 WAQNRDRSASGHR
+40 
-53 LTPVPHTL
+53 
-61 PQAVIP
+61 
-67 VRRLRHAPVVRMLP
+67 
-81 LALAPVAPLLARE
+81 
-94 NRTPRTG
+94 
-101 MNAANPATNVAGT
+101 
-114 SPETPVTAIDSPEE
+114 AIDSPEE

-187 FVATLGVELAGGAQ
+187 FVATLGIELAGGAQ
-201 AEAAAIEAAALRKG
+201 AEAVAIEAAAHRKG
-215 AANMKAHRPYEP
+215 AANVKAHRPYEP
-227 LQVPQIGDSPQAQ
+227 LQVPQVGASRQAQ
-240 NEPRPIVVGTGPAG
+240 DEPRPIVVGTGPAG

-259 YLARAG
+259 FLARAG
-265 LRPLVVERGAAVDER
+265 LRPLVAERGAAVDER

-311 GKLTTNIKSSWAQHV
+311 GKLTTNIKSPWAQHV

-376 TALHFENGRLTQ
+376 TALHFENGHLTQ
-388 AEITQPEPVT
+388 AEITSLQPTQTLRGRSTNCPDTARFET
-398 ELIPASRVVLACGH
+398 TAESIPASRVVLACGH

-424 GVRMEQKPF
+424 GVHMEQKPF

-444 LIDRSQ
+444 LINRSQ

-455 DHPALGAADYKLSMH
+455 GHPALGAADYKLSMH

-532 DGEDPLAGIN
+532 DGEDPLAGVK

-552 RTAVAAGG
+552 RAAIAAGG

-652 QLAAASVSDC
+652 QLAAASVSGC
-662 VQDEVLSTA
+662 VQDEVLSPA
-671 QLAPAPASSGTQ
+671 QLVPAPASGGAQ
-683 DQARAKTQAAPE
+683 DQTQAKTQAAPE
-695 SSAASNRQPA
+695 SSAAANRQPA

>member
-1 MRPAVALTCIGLG
+1 
-14 QAVCS
+14 
-19 PVVLQLIAL
+19 
-28 QAGKLLSAAALA
+28 
-40 WAQNRDRSASGHR
+40 
-53 LTPVPHTL
+53 
-61 PQAVIP
+61 
-67 VRRLRHAPVVRMLP
+67 
-81 LALAPVAPLLARE
+81 
-94 NRTPRTG
+94 
-101 MNAANPATNVAGT
+101 
-114 SPETPVTAIDSPEE
+114 
-128 TMLEISNLAL
+128 MLEISNLAL

-149 EKLVRRAAARALNVA
+149 EKLVRRAAARALNI
-164 PSDIAEIRLLKR
+164 PPNDITEIRLLKR

-187 FVATLGVELAGGAQ
+187 FVATLGVELAGGAK

-215 AANMKAHRPYEP
+215 AANVKAHRPYEP
-227 LQVPQIGDSPQAQ
+227 LRVPQVGDSPQAQ

-311 GKLTTNIKSSWAQHV
+311 GKLTTNIKSPWAQHV

-361 QIEQAGGEVRFNTQL
+361 QIEQAGGEVCFKTQL
-376 TALHFENGRLTQ
+376 AALHFENGHLTQ

-424 GVRMEQKPF
+424 GVHMEQKPF

-444 LIDRSQ
+444 LINRSQ

-455 DHPALGAADYKLSMH
+455 DHPVLGAADYKLSMH

-532 DGEDPLAGIN
+532 DGEDPLAGIK

-552 RTAVAAGG
+552 RTAIAAGG

-573 LAHRAGGPSKQV
+573 LAHQAGGPSKQV

-652 QLAAASVSDC
+652 QLAATSASDC
-662 VQDEVLSTA
+662 AQVDAEARVQA
-671 QLAPAPASSGTQ
+671 RPGTQ
-683 DQARAKTQAAPE
+683 VQAVPE
-695 SSAASNRQPA
+695 SSAVAEGQPA
-705 DVAALEPETGLYPCG
+705 NVVALEPETGLYPCG

>member
-1 MRPAVALTCIGLG
+1 
-14 QAVCS
+14 
-19 PVVLQLIAL
+19 
-28 QAGKLLSAAALA
+28 
-40 WAQNRDRSASGHR
+40 
-53 LTPVPHTL
+53 
-61 PQAVIP
+61 
-67 VRRLRHAPVVRMLP
+67 
-81 LALAPVAPLLARE
+81 
-94 NRTPRTG
+94 
-101 MNAANPATNVAGT
+101 
-114 SPETPVTAIDSPEE
+114 
-128 TMLEISNLAL
+128 MLEISNLAL

-164 PSDIAEIRLLKR
+164 PNDIAEIRLLKR

-187 FVATLGVELAGGAQ
+187 FVATLGVELTGGAL
-201 AEAAAIEAAALRKG
+201 AEAEAIEAAAHRKG
-215 AANMKAHRPYEP
+215 AANVKAHRPYEP
-227 LQVPQIGDSPQAQ
+227 LQVPQVGDSPQAQ
-240 NEPRPIVVGTGPAG
+240 GEPRPIVVGTGPAG

-311 GKLTTNIKSSWAQHV
+311 GKLTTNIKSLWAQHV

-361 QIEQAGGEVRFNTQL
+361 QIEQAGGEVRFSTQL
-376 TALHFENGRLTQ
+376 TALHFESGHLTQ
-388 AEITQPEPVT
+388 AEITSLQPTQTLRGRSTNCPETARFEAAV
-398 ELIPASRVVLACGH
+398 EMIPASRVVLACGH

-424 GVRMEQKPF
+424 GVHMEQKPF

-444 LIDRSQ
+444 LINRSQ

-455 DHPALGAADYKLSMH
+455 EHPALGAADYKLSMH

-532 DGEDPLAGIN
+532 DGEDPLAGIK

-552 RTAVAAGG
+552 RTAIAAGG

-573 LAHRAGGPSKQV
+573 LTHRAGGPSKQV

-652 QLAAASVSDC
+652 QLVA
-662 VQDEVLSTA
+662 
-671 QLAPAPASSGTQ
+671 APASDCAQSGAQHQLTTTPVSDRTQ
-683 DQARAKTQAAPE
+683 VGAGSQVQAQTKAQAQTTPE
-695 SSAASNRQPA
+695 SSAANNARSA
-705 DVAALEPETGLYPCG
+705 DAAALEPETGLYPCG